1 MTKSNQFLLA
11 LISIYATVVAYGFYL
26 VKSQIPVEAHQTVAE
41 QPAQPTIQAIKNV
54 HHRLTT
60 PRLIYPSDLNMQD
73 SELHILFQFKK
84 KNAAE

>member
-60 PRLIYPSDLNMQD
+60 PRQ
-73 SELHILFQFKK
+73 Q
-84 KNAAE
+84 